1 MSGVLMDKETGKA
14 IEVNGKQVTA
24 ETTFTPKESN
34 GTIDVTFIVDTTKL
48 EGKDIVVFEKLYYG
62 NVEMSK
68 HEDIKDKD
76 QTITVPKIE
85 IKTKVSE
92 KTVDPKS
99 NFTFKDTVSYSGLVP
114 SYEYKMSGVLMDK
127 ETGKVIKVNGKQVTA
142 ETTFT
147 PKEASGTID
156 VTFTV
161 DTTSLA
167 GKSIVV
173 FEKLYYGN
181 VEMSKHEDIHDED
194 QTFSVNVPK
203 IQTKTGDNHLK
214 IIIPLGI
221 IMTFGLVYIGFYIK
235 RKKY

>member
-1 MSGVLMDKETGKA
+1 MDKETGKA
-14 IEVNGKQVTA
+14 IEVDGKQVTA
-24 ETTFTPKESN
+24 ETTFTPKESD
-34 GTIDVTFIVDTTKL
+34 GTIDVTFTVDTTKL
-48 EGKDIVVFEKLYYG
+48 EGKNIVVFEKLYYS

-68 HEDIKDKD
+68 HEDINDKD

-114 SYEYKMSGVLMDK
+114 NYEYKMSGVLMDK

-173 FEKLYYGN
+173 FEKLYYGS
-181 VEMSKHEDIHDED
+181 VEMSKHEDINDEA
-194 QTFSVNVPK
+194 QTFSVTVQK

-214 IIIPLGI
+214 VIIPLGI